1 MLPLF
6 FFLACKP
13 DTSDTGTADTSAARD
28 TADTADSADTAC
40 AEPSSGLPAACACA
54 APTLEVGGG
63 DAAFEAMTD
72 GVSMTM
78 VHGPQGGWHVAASI
92 RLGNLS
98 PIVALHYTIDAG
110 SVRVSDNRYR
120 VQVLPEGTCGGW
132 YPSMY
137 GYLNVENLVN
147 GEADTPPELLG
158 GSELL
163 LTVEAMDTEGRT
175 ATGTLRATAALDP
188 IDVGAGR

>member
-1 MLPLF
+1 MLLVLLS
-6 FFLACKP
+6 LACTPSPKDTGSTDTTVAP
-13 DTSDTGTADTSAARD
+13 DTADSGD
-28 TADTADSADTAC
+28 TADTA
-40 AEPSSGLPAACACA
+40 CA
-54 APTLEVGGG
+54 APSTTLPAECACETPSLEVGGG
-63 DAAFEAMTD
+63 DASFEALAE
-72 GVSMTM
+72 GAPMTM
-78 VHGPQGGWHVAASI
+78 VHGPQGGWHVAASV
-92 RLGNLS
+92 RLRNLS

-120 VQVLPEGTCGGW
+120 VQVLPDGTCGGW

-137 GYLNVENLVN
+137 GYLNVAGLVN

-163 LTVEAMDTEGRT
+163 LTIEAEDLEGRT
-175 ATGTLRATAALDP
+175 ASGTLRATAALDP